1 MEDAAAPAAAAPP
14 VKGTVIP
21 ARLLPNGVQFSIHEV
36 PRAFARE
43 LAMVLP
49 DVAQAGL
56 LIVPTFQKAAM
67 DLVNVG
73 PDVAKEKDDLL
84 EKVRAGAAAVDRR
97 GEVACTGSSGASL
110 GTLGAERMGASRVGG
125 RWRRMALARV
135 GRC

>member
-84 EKVRAGAAAVDRR
+84 EKVRARPARWAPRADPCAEGFTCGRR
-97 GEVACTGSSGASL
+97 VCMPVQEGHASK
-110 GTLGAERMGASRVGG
+110 RC
-125 RWRRMALARV
+125 ARGCV
-135 GRC
+135 RFC